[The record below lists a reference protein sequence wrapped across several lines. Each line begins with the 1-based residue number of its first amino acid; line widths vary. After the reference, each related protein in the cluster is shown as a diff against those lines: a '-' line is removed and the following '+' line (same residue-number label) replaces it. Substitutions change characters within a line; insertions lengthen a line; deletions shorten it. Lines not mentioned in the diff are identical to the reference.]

1 LHPKKNKENDK
12 NSKSRKSQEIGTFV
26 SIDKNLFRLFIL
38 ISFST
43 FSMIETMNL

>member
-12 NSKSRKSQEIGTFV
+12 KSKSRISQEIGTLV